1 MSGEIVKLKGS
12 RLGLQLVFSPNADF
26 ESIREDIQR
35 KLEEGSNF
43 FRRGT
48 VIQIAPGTLSETNAG
63 VLRKLFHQHG
73 VLFRVEDPT
82 EEPPRPAPK
91 KAAPSSQ
98 TEERTPEPSPQPAQ
112 KPTAIPVEE
121 EKKMLVIN
129 RTVRGGQEIQTQGS
143 VMICGNV
150 NPGAQIIAG
159 GSIDI
164 RGTCKGMVHA
174 GAYGDAT
181 AFIVADRLM
190 PTQIRIADR
199 IAQPPDQMEAPT
211 VAERASIVDGKIVI
225 EPIERQEVKV

>member
-1 MSGEIVKLKGS
+1 M
-12 RLGLQLVFSPNADF
+12 QLVFSPNVDF
-26 ESIREDIQR
+26 ESVRADIQR

-48 VIQIAPGTLSETNAG
+48 VIQVAPGALSEANAS

-73 VLFRVEDPT
+73 VLFRIEDPA
-82 EEPPRPAPK
+82 EEPPQPAAK
-91 KAAPSSQ
+91 RASKAAQAEVRPS
-98 TEERTPEPSPQPAQ
+98 EPMSAPA
-112 KPTAIPVEE
+112 AIPIPAEK
-121 EKKMLVIN
+121 EKKMLVID

-164 RGTCKGMVHA
+164 RGTCKGLVHA
-174 GAYGDAT
+174 GAYGDTT
-181 AFIVADRLM
+181 AFVVADRLM

-199 IAQPPDQMEAPT
+199 IAQPPDQMETPT

-225 EPIERQEVKV
+225 EPIERQEIKI

>member
-1 MSGEIVKLKGS
+1 M
-12 RLGLQLVFSPNADF
+12 QLIFSPNADF

-48 VIQIAPGTLSETNAG
+48 VIQIAPGTLSEANAG

-91 KAAPSSQ
+91 KAVPPPQ
-98 TEERTPEPSPQPAQ
+98 PEERPPEPAPVPNV
-112 KPTAIPVEE
+112 IPVEE
-121 EKKMLVIN
+121 ETKMLVIN

-181 AFIVADRLM
+181 AFVVADRLM

-199 IAQPPDQMEAPT
+199 IAQPPEQMETPT

>member
-12 RLGLQLVFSPNADF
+12 KQGLQLVFAPDADF
-26 ESIREDIQR
+26 DAIKDDIRS
-35 KLEEGSNF
+35 KLEAGSRF

-48 VIQIAPGTLSETNAG
+48 VIQIAPGTLSGPNEAA
-63 VLRKLFHQHG
+63 LRKLFHQHG
-73 VLFRVEDPT
+73 VLFRVEDPKAAA
-82 EEPPRPAPK
+82 PKPAPK
-91 KAAPSSQ
+91 KAAPPPPPQ
-98 TEERTPEPSPQPAQ
+98 EAPKKKEPVPA
-112 KPTAIPVEE
+112 PVAVAPPE

-174 GAYGDAT
+174 GAYGDST

-199 IAQPPDQMEAPT
+199 IAQPPEQMEKPT

-225 EPIERQEVKV
+225 EPIER

>member
-12 RLGLQLVFSPNADF
+12 KQGLQLVFAPGAEFDAIKAD
-26 ESIREDIQR
+26 IRN
-35 KLEEGSNF
+35 KLEEGSRF

-48 VIQIAPGTLSETNAG
+48 VIQIAPGTLSAENETA
-63 VLRKLFHQHG
+63 LRKLFHQHG
-73 VLFRVEDPT
+73 VLFRVEDLS
-82 EEPPRPAPK
+82 EVMPK
-91 KAAPSSQ
+91 
-98 TEERTPEPSPQPAQ
+98 PAQ
-112 KPTAIPVEE
+112 KNVAPPPQEEPKTEASAAAPPAAVPAE
-121 EKKMLVIN
+121 EKSMLVID
-129 RTVRGGQEIQTQGS
+129 RTVRGGQEIQTKGS

-199 IAQPPDQMEAPT
+199 IAQPPEKMETPT
-211 VAERASIVDGKIVI
+211 VAERASIIDGKIVI
-225 EPIERQEVKV
+225 EPIER

>member
-12 RLGLQLVFSPNADF
+12 RHGLQLIFSPNVDF

-48 VIQIAPGTLSETNAG
+48 VIQVAPGALSEANAG

-73 VLFRVEDPT
+73 VLFRVEDPA

-91 KAAPSSQ
+91 KAAPPPQ
-98 TEERTPEPSPQPAQ
+98 PEERPPEPAPVPNV
-112 KPTAIPVEE
+112 IPVEE

-181 AFIVADRLM
+181 AFVVADRLM

-199 IAQPPDQMEAPT
+199 IAQPPEQMETPT